1 MDTRRDVLKKLL
13 FGATA
18 LPVGAA
24 AATVAAKDLVA
35 PAPEAALPS
44 MEWLEHALA
53 NNPEARQFLA
63 KLATAES
70 GPAPWH
76 LFAPLEAGSELA
88 LGWKIKDLSPVE
100 LGGTVMTL
108 KHKRGY
114 ETKVHFCKK
123 SEVPKGITHTSHFD
137 VFLMNGGDG
146 DTASEEELGRVV
158 LTLGEV
164 VRQNEDRK
172 PELRKLASGMLSH
185 DERVD
190 LFGPESLLS

>member
-18 LPVGAA
+18 LPVGAVAATA
-24 AATVAAKDLVA
+24 AAKGITTPAAE
-35 PAPEAALPS
+35 PTLPS
-44 MEWLEHALA
+44 MEWLEQALA
-53 NNPEARQFLA
+53 NNPEARQFLT
-63 KLATAES
+63 KLAATES

-88 LGWKIKDLSPVE
+88 LGWKIKDLSPVQ
-100 LGGTVMTL
+100 LGGAVMTL
-108 KHKRGY
+108 EHKRGY

-123 SEVPKGITHTSHFD
+123 SEEPKGITHTSHFD

-158 LTLGEV
+158 LTLGAV

-172 PELRKLASGMLSH
+172 PELQKLASSMLSH